1 MFVVVFTRESPPVL
15 LTRYFCFVGGA
26 LLALL
31 LFVGWYWPGAP
42 AQPSDADASAVANS
56 IRIRSAQR
64 WPDKVVIDTSVPTI
78 VPPPAPPAPI
88 LAQAQPAPA
97 EKADVPAK
105 HSPADAHAEIRREPS
120 APSHKRQTQIRVA
133 RHRYPRQPM
142 GSSTWA
148 SAGPPM
154 APSWPFGW

>member
-1 MFVVVFTRESPPVL
+1 VGSVRESKPVL

-42 AQPSDADASAVANS
+42 AQPSDEDAAASASIAQS

-64 WPDKVVIDTSVPTI
+64 WPEKVVIDTNVPTI
-78 VPPPAPPAPI
+78 VPPAPPPAPI
-88 LAQAQPAPA
+88 LAQARAAPA
-97 EKADVPAK
+97 
-105 HSPADAHAEIRREPS
+105 HSAGAPVEHAPADAHAEVRPDPHGPVHRRPV
-120 APSHKRQTQIRVA
+120 RVA
-133 RHRYPRQPM
+133 RHRYPRLRTSQFAY
-142 GSSTWA
+142 A
-148 SAGPPM
+148 SPPT